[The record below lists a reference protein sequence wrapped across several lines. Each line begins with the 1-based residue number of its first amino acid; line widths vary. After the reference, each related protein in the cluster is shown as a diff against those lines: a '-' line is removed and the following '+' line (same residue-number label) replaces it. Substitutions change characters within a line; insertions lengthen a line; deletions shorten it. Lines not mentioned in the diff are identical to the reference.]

1 MNVRHVVAAVAVAGL
16 CGCAR
21 SGAPASRVE
30 LRRISGDTLQII
42 PNEAQMPYCLVFTH
56 SGKGVV
62 RQLTMSKN
70 NTSVKCPPG
79 EPVLGQAYRVPVEEG
94 PVKIHVFFS
103 DQRLEAASVA
113 NQLNDMSNP
122 SFNPIDFRLPGRV
135 LVETLDFIP
144 TESAEPAPG
153 QLVPKPSPHAATNRP
168 GG

>member
-1 MNVRHVVAAVAVAGL
+1 MNIRHVVAAFALAGL
-16 CGCAR
+16 CACAR
-21 SGAPASRVE
+21 SGAPTNRVE
-30 LRRISGDTLQII
+30 IRRISGDTLQII
-42 PNEAQMPYCLVFTH
+42 PHEAQMPYCLVFTH

-113 NQLNDMSNP
+113 NQLNEMTNP
-122 SFNPIDFRLPGRV
+122 SFKPIDFRLPGKV
-135 LVETLDFIP
+135 VVEILDFIP
-144 TESAEPAPG
+144 TESPEPAPG
-153 QLVPKPSPHAATNRP
+153 QLVPKPAEPAANRP
-168 GG
+168 G

>member
-1 MNVRHVVAAVAVAGL
+1 VNIRHVVAAVVVAGL
-16 CGCAR
+16 CACAR
-21 SGAPASRVE
+21 SGTSTQRVE

-42 PNEAQMPYCLVFTH
+42 PSEGQLPYCLAFTH

-70 NTSVKCPPG
+70 NTSVKCNAG
-79 EPVLGQAYRVPVEEG
+79 EPVLGQAYRIPVEEG

-113 NQLNDMSNP
+113 NQLNEMSSP

-135 LVETLDFIP
+135 VVETLDFIP
-144 TESAEPAPG
+144 SESAEPAPG
-153 QLVPKPSPHAATNRP
+153 QLVPKPSAPAATNGA